1 MKHEIIVSEQLQV
14 QNSIL
19 ETKKKEAMDVLNKL
33 YGSVKPKRMRMSKTE
48 RDKLAIEFTEE
59 DSMKIAKE
67 FKFRN

>member
-1 MKHEIIVSEQLQV
+1 MKHGIIVSEQLQV

-19 ETKKKEAMDVLNKL
+19 ETKKKEAMDVLNRL

-59 DSMKIAKE
+59 DSKKIAKE